1 MYMDIT
7 GIAVKLDSRSALS
20 PLASCWHFLAQTIVK
35 KISQHVDKIPTAA
48 VQCILRLVT
57 SEPSPTSA
65 NACGEVTSCE
75 PAAKRSACVAPEMDL
90 G

>member
-20 PLASCWHFLAQTIVK
+20 PLASCYLKAI
-35 KISQHVDKIPTAA
+35 A
-48 VQCILRLVT
+48 
-57 SEPSPTSA
+57 
-65 NACGEVTSCE
+65 G
-75 PAAKRSACVAPEMDL
+75 